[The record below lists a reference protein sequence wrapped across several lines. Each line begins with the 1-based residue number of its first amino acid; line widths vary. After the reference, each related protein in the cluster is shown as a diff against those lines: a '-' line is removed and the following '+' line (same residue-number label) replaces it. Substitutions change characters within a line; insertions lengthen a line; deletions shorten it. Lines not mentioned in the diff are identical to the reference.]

1 MGLRGRDTQFGA
13 ESPLGEGRT
22 GRGSEDERA
31 IALLYS
37 HSRIAKL
44 ARRNWEESL
53 QARRF
58 SPNHFGSNCLQ
69 VLYLPPSYQHFV
81 EHSQG

>member
-1 MGLRGRDTQFGA
+1 M
-13 ESPLGEGRT
+13 
-22 GRGSEDERA
+22 
-31 IALLYS
+31 
-37 HSRIAKL
+37 L

-58 SPNHFGSNCLQ
+58 SPNHFGSNGRQ

>member
-22 GRGSEDERA
+22 GWGSEDERA

-37 HSRIAKL
+37 H
-44 ARRNWEESL
+44 
-53 QARRF
+53 
-58 SPNHFGSNCLQ
+58 
-69 VLYLPPSYQHFV
+69 
-81 EHSQG
+81 

>member
-1 MGLRGRDTQFGA
+1 MHDPWPGQLLAKPGLHQIKGGSRMGLRGRDTQFGA

-22 GRGSEDERA
+22 GWWSEGERA

-37 HSRIAKL
+37 HYIIAKL

-58 SPNHFGSNCLQ
+58 
-69 VLYLPPSYQHFV
+69 
-81 EHSQG
+81 